1 MSHEGFQYQ
10 KIFQI
15 LKYKIESGIMPKGCA
30 LPSSAMLCKKYKVS
44 DKTIRRVLA
53 LLTEAG
59 LIETRERKRA
69 VVTFDKSVP
78 APPAQASKEHNPIAV
93 AEILK
98 TAELFCYPLICHG
111 ISLCR
116 EEDWT
121 IPEQLIQQTD
131 PALPGLFWRNSEL
144 FWRFF
149 IARCENELA
158 LRVVDSLGFLD
169 FGCQAYPIGMR
180 IGYRNALLEF
190 VRKAKHSHY
199 TTEELHNILSGF
211 FNFTPLAVKDFECFV
226 PETSPLRT
234 GVLVS
239 EQWTNTS
246 EERYLI
252 VCLDILGLISAG
264 VYLPGDQL
272 PSHIVLQKQYG
283 VSVTTTLQAIRMLKQ
298 QGMVETTRGKGI
310 FVSANPPAPEDISI
324 PAQLIARYSKRYLET
339 LALLSITARSVA
351 LHAASN
357 VSREQAQAL
366 LLNVKEM
373 EHVSDL
379 YQPAPIVILEFLT
392 EHLLCKATRA
402 VYMTIL
408 ENYHIGRKIPKLVN
422 RQNASKKLEV
432 YRRCAGA
439 AQALMDGHHAEFA
452 ERTADMFYYTQQQ
465 ILSEYRRLNYQ
476 EALAEHFD
484 GSHLW
489 A

>member
-1 MSHEGFQYQ
+1 M
-10 KIFQI
+10 
-15 LKYKIESGIMPKGCA
+15 C
-30 LPSSAMLCKKYKVS
+30 
-44 DKTIRRVLA
+44 IR
-53 LLTEAG
+53 
-59 LIETRERKRA
+59 
-69 VVTFDKSVP
+69 D
-78 APPAQASKEHNPIAV
+78 
-93 AEILK
+93 
-98 TAELFCYPLICHG
+98 
-111 ISLCR
+111 
-116 EEDWT
+116 
-121 IPEQLIQQTD
+121 
-131 PALPGLFWRNSEL
+131 
-144 FWRFF
+144 
-149 IARCENELA
+149 
-158 LRVVDSLGFLD
+158 
-169 FGCQAYPIGMR
+169 
-180 IGYRNALLEF
+180 
-190 VRKAKHSHY
+190 
-199 TTEELHNILSGF
+199 
-211 FNFTPLAVKDFECFV
+211 
-226 PETSPLRT
+226 
-234 GVLVS
+234 
-239 EQWTNTS
+239 
-246 EERYLI
+246 
-252 VCLDILGLISAG
+252 
-264 VYLPGDQL
+264 
-272 PSHIVLQKQYG
+272 
-283 VSVTTTLQAIRMLKQ
+283 
-298 QGMVETTRGKGI
+298 
-310 FVSANPPAPEDISI
+310 
-324 PAQLIARYSKRYLET
+324 RYLET

-489 A
+489 E